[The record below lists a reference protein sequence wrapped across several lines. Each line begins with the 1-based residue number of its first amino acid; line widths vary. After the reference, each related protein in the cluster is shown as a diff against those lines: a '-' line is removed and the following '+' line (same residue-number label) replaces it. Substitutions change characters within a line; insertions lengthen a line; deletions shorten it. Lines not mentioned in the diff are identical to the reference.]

1 MAALVVVSIQDLR
14 PNPQDVSAFYLEK
27 MYQLQV
33 NPNASRP
40 SVPSAVDTPPAFI
53 PPSYAVWVNSLWIL
67 SLAISLSC
75 AMLATLL
82 QQWSRRY
89 IKMTQPKRCSP
100 EKRARTRAFFAD
112 GAVKLHVSWVV
123 DALPTLVHVSLF
135 IFFAGL
141 LIYLFNIDH
150 TVFKVVV
157 CWVALLS
164 TVYGFIT
171 FMPMFRHD
179 SPYYSPL
186 SSTAWYLHGVIL
198 YTVLKVPE
206 ILARFFFT
214 VEVRCHIDALR
225 ESYLNRIL
233 EGFDPTVEK
242 AIEEDLSK
250 ADGDILHWTAEFL
263 EDDDALETLIE
274 SIPGFYNSEVVK
286 GKDIPESVEYR
297 ILRSLNTCVLR
308 TFSSNSISYSI
319 KKRRFLSCFNAADVA
334 LDSCLTGSIL
344 SNLYDVNWR
353 GIPDSIEIGH
363 FLKSWDKITE
373 GRFAP
378 YIRGI
383 VAHIIAVVQE
393 RDDRWAALA
402 LGHLG
407 VSDGV
412 LQDYLAQGDSVLLA
426 NLIHYT
432 RYAADHS
439 ELFSSEVMRLLSKTK
454 FDACNTSPGLQHDF
468 CVMWDQVVPMAQK
481 EGTYSSPGM
490 ILAYTRHIYIALH
503 RGTDTAP
510 TTFSESTRPWDDIC
524 YPLCNIPG
532 HYSHPRRHIDGLTIA
547 DAAPLPT
554 AT

>member
-1 MAALVVVSIQDLR
+1 
-14 PNPQDVSAFYLEK
+14 

-33 NPNASRP
+33 NPNALRP
-40 SVPSAVDTPPAFI
+40 SVPSAVDTPPAFT
-53 PPSYAVWVNSLWIL
+53 PPSYAVWVNSLWFL

-89 IKMTQPKRCSP
+89 IKITQPKRCRP
-100 EKRARTRAFFAD
+100 EERARTRAFFAD

-123 DALPTLVHVSLF
+123 DALPTLVHLSLF

-150 TVFKVVV
+150 TVFNVVV

-171 FMPMFRHD
+171 FMPIFRHD

-186 SSTAWYLHGVIL
+186 SSTAWYLHAVIL
-198 YTVLKVPE
+198 YTVLTVPV
-206 ILARFFFT
+206 ILARSVFI
-214 VEVRCHIDALR
+214 VDRINKLR

-233 EGFDPTVEK
+233 KGFDPTVGV
-242 AIEEDLSK
+242 IEEDLSK
-250 ADGDILHWTAEFL
+250 ADGDILHWTVEFL
-263 EDDDALETLIE
+263 EDDEALGTLIE
-274 SIPGFYNSEVVK
+274 SIPGFYKSGVVK
-286 GKDIPESVEYR
+286 AKDIPGSVRYS
-297 ILRSLNTCVLR
+297 ISRSLNTFLHR
-308 TFSSNSISYSI
+308 TFSSNSISDSI
-319 KKRRFLSCFNAADVA
+319 KKHRFLSCLNAADVA
-334 LDSCLTGSIL
+334 LGSGSMLANL
-344 SNLYDVNWR
+344 SDINWR

-363 FLKSWDKITE
+363 FLKSCDKISE

-378 YIRGI
+378 FIRGI

-393 RDDRWAALA
+393 RDDRWTALA
-402 LGHLG
+402 LDHLG

-412 LQDYLAQGDSVLLA
+412 LQDYLAHGDSVLLA

-432 RYAADHS
+432 RHADRS
-439 ELFSSEVMRLLSKTK
+439 KISSSHVVDNLRHL
-454 FDACNTSPGLQHDF
+454 DVCNTLPGLQHDF
-468 CVMWDQVVPMAQK
+468 CALWNQVVLEAQ
-481 EGTYSSPGM
+481 EGGRSSGS
-490 ILAYTRHIYIALH
+490 IYILRAACRIYFALH
-503 RGTDTAP
+503 RGTGATPTAL
-510 TTFSESTRPWDDIC
+510 SESTRPWDYIFTQPSS

-532 HYSHPRRHIDGLTIA
+532 HHSHPTRHIDGLTNA